1 MKELLLA
8 LPSIILV
15 GVSNAILKWRGAA
28 TENDTTYSLIERIG
42 AMARDPYLI
51 AAAIATLISVLWW
64 LSIVSKVRVSVV
76 YPSIQGGAIVVTLIL
91 VTVFLSEKVTTIQ
104 LAGITAV
111 IAGIFMMTGGGR

>member
-15 GVSNAILKWRGAA
+15 GVSNAILKWRGAS
-28 TENDTTYSLIERIG
+28 TGTDTTYSLIERLG

-76 YPSIQGGAIVVTLIL
+76 YPAIQGGAIVVTLVL
-91 VTVFLSEKVTTIQ
+91 VTVFLSEKITTIQ
-104 LAGITAV
+104 LTGITAV
-111 IAGIFMMTGGGR
+111 IAGIFMMTSGGK